1 MGGRPVFQT
10 SRSQHRW
17 PKEIPLKLA
26 GTEMK
31 HIKEKEVQRGHVGQ
45 ACCHHRHHHQTRE
58 KNQIGDRSRTAP
70 GAAPPLPPAVC
81 CCCCSGGACVTR
93 QRRCVFLA
101 RPVRHA
107 RHVCH
112 SWGSMF
118 DTMLAE
124 GRDMWTGLVA
134 QHVLALSLPTPLP
147 SATVFSRCSC
157 APSRPSRGASS
168 VGVVWVCM
176 CVNRHVSMRG
186 FAFSFCTFF
195 FLLIHSPSQLYTHV

>member
-1 MGGRPVFQT
+1 MLPPPSPPPDERKKPNRRQVVHC
-10 SRSQHRW
+10 SRS
-17 PKEIPLKLA
+17 
-26 GTEMK
+26 GTPPPPSPGSLLLLLF
-31 HIKEKEVQRGHVGQ
+31 RGSL
-45 ACCHHRHHHQTRE
+45 R
-58 KNQIGDRSRTAP
+58 
-70 GAAPPLPPAVC
+70 
-81 CCCCSGGACVTR
+81 VTR

-101 RPVRHA
+101 RAVRHA
-107 RHVCH
+107 THVCH
-112 SWGSMF
+112 SWGGMF

-195 FLLIHSPSQLYTHV
+195 SSSSTPLHNSTPMSNLPALYSHLRYHETRAANYSQ